1 MSSDQQTLTWAVI
14 IAVVLGIY
22 NYTAIER
29 FFVLE
34 DSQKEFRVLNL
45 KNQVR
50 LVQGCQRLNN
60 RYTPSNQLE
69 MTSHEVNMY
78 KSPHIIVT
86 FYGNN
91 PEYPSSRCS
100 INIGYREVE
109 YAFWNQGEY
118 GNVNFCYGFRN
129 CP

>member
-60 RYTPSNQLE
+60 RYTPSNQKQ
-69 MTSHEVNMY
+69 MTTHEVNMY
-78 KSPHIIVT
+78 KSPHLIVT
-86 FYGNN
+86 FIGNN
-91 PEYPSSRCS
+91 QSSRCS
-100 INIGYREVE
+100 VNIGYREVE
-109 YAFWNQGEY
+109 YAFWSQEEFGDSY
-118 GNVNFCYGFRN
+118 FCSGFRN